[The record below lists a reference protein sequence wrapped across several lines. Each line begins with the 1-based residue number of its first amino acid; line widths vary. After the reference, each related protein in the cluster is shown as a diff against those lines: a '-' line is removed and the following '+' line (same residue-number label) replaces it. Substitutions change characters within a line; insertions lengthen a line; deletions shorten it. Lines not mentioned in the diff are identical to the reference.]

1 MSDHYRVVLGP
12 LAQNDL
18 EEAYQYAASRDP
30 VAAAR
35 WYYRFVDALK
45 TLSERP
51 GRCPFSP
58 ESGRSP
64 VELRDFLFG
73 KRPYVFRVIYTIR
86 TDVVLII
93 RIRRAQRRR
102 LDTDEIRDALD
113 QD

>member
-1 MSDHYRVVLGP
+1 MSHLYRVVLGP
-12 LAQNDL
+12 LARNDL
-18 EEAYQYAASRDP
+18 EEAYQYAASREP

-35 WYYRFVDALK
+35 WYHRFINALQ

-51 GRCPFSP
+51 DRGPLSL
-58 ESGRSP
+58 ENGKSP

-73 KRPYVFRVIYTIR
+73 KRPYIFRVIYTIR

-102 LDTDEIRDALD
+102 IGPDELRDALD
-113 QD
+113 QQ